1 MTGEKRLSSHS
12 TNLSRSSFLFFGTI
26 ILLTIASFAL
36 GFLSRDFLPSRSM
49 EFPLFLEAYKIY
61 KDNALFEPANFT
73 AQQHGMIR
81 GLLETSGDPYTIF
94 LAPPENE
101 LQTNQLEG
109 KFGGVG
115 VRIDRNENGEP
126 LLYPLPGS
134 PALKAGIQDGDRL
147 LRVDQLE
154 VSTETSLDEIQAA
167 IRGPVNSTVKITVH
181 RLSDSFEFNLRRAE
195 VAVPSVTY
203 NLYSDDA
210 RIGVIQVSI
219 IAATTPDEI
228 STAID
233 KLKGLGASHFI
244 LDLRNNG
251 GGLVEGGVNSAR
263 LFLPAGLII
272 AKEKFRGETDESFK
286 TTTTGKYSD
295 TPFAIVVNQNTA
307 SAAEI
312 LAGSLQVHQR
322 AILIGC
328 QTFGKYSVQKIFIL
342 SDESSIHVTA
352 GKWWLPG
359 QENKQSPSGL
369 EPEILLSE
377 EEAASAVALQKAA
390 DTLMP

>member
-1 MTGEKRLSSHS
+1 
-12 TNLSRSSFLFFGTI
+12 
-26 ILLTIASFAL
+26 
-36 GFLSRDFLPSRSM
+36 M
-49 EFPLFLEAYKIY
+49 EFPLFLEAYTIY
-61 KDNALFEPANFT
+61 KDNSLSEPANIA

-115 VRIDRNENGEP
+115 VRIDRNENGDP

-147 LRVDQLE
+147 LRVDQLD
-154 VSTETSLDEIQAA
+154 VSKDTNLDEIQAA
-167 IRGPVNSTVKITVH
+167 IRGPINSTVTISVQ
-181 RLSDSFEFNLRRAE
+181 RLSDSFEFNLRRTE

-210 RIGVIQVSI
+210 RIGVVQVSI

-228 STAID
+228 SSAID

-263 LFLPAGLII
+263 LFLPAGLVV
-272 AKEKFRGETDESFK
+272 AEEKFREESVESFK
-286 TTTTGKYSD
+286 STTQGKYSD
-295 TPFAIVVNQNTA
+295 TPLAIVVNQNTA

-328 QTFGKYSVQKIFIL
+328 QTFGKYSVQKIFTL

-359 QENKQSPSGL
+359 QETNQAPGGL
-369 EPEILLSE
+369 EPEILLSQA
-377 EEAASAVALQKAA
+377 EAASTVALQKAA
-390 DTLMP
+390 DILIP